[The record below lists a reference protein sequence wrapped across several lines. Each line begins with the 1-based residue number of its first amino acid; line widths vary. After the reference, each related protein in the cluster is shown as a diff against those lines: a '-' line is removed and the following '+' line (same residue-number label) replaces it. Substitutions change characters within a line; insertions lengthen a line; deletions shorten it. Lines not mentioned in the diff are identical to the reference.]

1 MRELTKGELNS
12 EIDRYFA
19 DARTNIGYA
28 QASLKEGLDDP
39 LDLEDAVVHVVNAEA
54 ALAVAYTLM
63 HVSVIAGLGPVSRGR
78 GATIRCNPVFDPC

>member
-39 LDLEDAVVHVVNAEA
+39 LDL
-54 ALAVAYTLM
+54 
-63 HVSVIAGLGPVSRGR
+63 SVIAGLGPISRGR
-78 GATIRCNPVFDPC
+78 ERRYDSMQSSVRSLLTRIVRGAKSIDW